1 MHSDQV
7 AEKEQTLFD
16 TRTEILRLRDA
27 YEHTLAV
34 LRRTSAEFTSLVRS
48 FANLGKCAEEFDD
61 QQLRGTLEGE
71 AEDGRGQSFGLLKR
85 VFNFSGER
93 FELLA
98 LEYAELS
105 RNAESALH
113 DATEVLGVIDEF
125 IRGKDELLR
134 RLEVNV
140 GGDGDLEGDDPT
152 QTAYLALLTGLVEDA
167 GAFWAQ
173 SGECLERVLGESQD
187 GFRQRIHEL
196 VGNSEAQ

>member
-1 MHSDQV
+1 M
-7 AEKEQTLFD
+7 AEREQTLFD
-16 TRTEILRLRDA
+16 TRADILRLRDA
-27 YEHTLAV
+27 YEHTLGV

-71 AEDGRGQSFGLLKR
+71 AEESGGRSFGLLKR

-98 LEYAELS
+98 LEYSELS
-105 RNAESALH
+105 RNAESALN
-113 DATEVLGVIDEF
+113 DATEVITAVDEF

-140 GGDGDLEGDDPT
+140 GAEDVADGDDPT
-152 QTAYLALLTGLVEDA
+152 QTAYLGLLTGFVEDA
-167 GAFWAQ
+167 EMFLAQ
-173 SGECLERVLGESQD
+173 STECLERVLEESQD
-187 GFRQRIHEL
+187 GFRQRFHEL
-196 VGNSEAQ
+196 VGNSEAE